1 MLIQSWTVALKYSN
15 RCFPIAMCCLIVRR
29 LNLEIETNIVH
40 TTHCVIGA
48 FKKVYI
54 EGILTGHVHFRWGWF
69 FFRWDLKTPCI
80 KKKNTNLK
88 QKMTLIV
95 ISTIYHFW
103 SSTLTTFWYSVFAS
117 LFSMVYT
124 PPSIHKYII
133 FSEG

>member
-1 MLIQSWTVALKYSN
+1 
-15 RCFPIAMCCLIVRR
+15 MCTLGGGDFFQMG
-29 LNLEIETNIVH
+29 LENSL
-40 TTHCVIGA
+40 
-48 FKKVYI
+48 Y
-54 EGILTGHVHFRWGWF
+54 
-69 FFRWDLKTPCI
+69 

-95 ISTIYHFW
+95 ISAIYHFW

-133 FSEG
+133 FCEG